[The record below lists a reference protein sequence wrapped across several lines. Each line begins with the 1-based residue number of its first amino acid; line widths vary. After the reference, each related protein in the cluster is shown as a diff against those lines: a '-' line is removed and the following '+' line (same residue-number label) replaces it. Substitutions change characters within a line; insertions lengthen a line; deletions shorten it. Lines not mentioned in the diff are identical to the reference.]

1 VTGRSVRPTVL
12 LVEDEL
18 DCSATLAVA
27 FEGGDAP
34 PFQHTSTA
42 EQAWAILR
50 DGPVA
55 ALITDINLPAMD
67 GLELI
72 RRVRAEPRMAALPI
86 VVTSA
91 DADPATHERALQLG
105 ANAFFPKPYSPFA
118 LRQKI
123 EELIRE
129 T

>member
-1 VTGRSVRPTVL
+1 VRPTVL

-42 EQAWAILR
+42 EQALVILR

-91 DADPATHERALQLG
+91 DADPATHERALRLG

-123 EELIRE
+123 EELIRD

>member
-1 VTGRSVRPTVL
+1 MTGRSVRPTVL

-42 EQAWAILR
+42 EQALAILR

>member
-1 VTGRSVRPTVL
+1 MQPKVL
-12 LVEDEL
+12 LVEGEPDF
-18 DCSATLAVA
+18 SATLAVA
-27 FEGGDAP
+27 FEGAGAP
-34 PFQHTSTA
+34 LFQHTSTA
-42 EQAWAILR
+42 EQALAILR

-67 GLELI
+67 GLELV

-91 DADPATHERALQLG
+91 DTDPATHERALQLG
-105 ANAFFPKPYSPFA
+105 ANAFFPKPYSPLA
-118 LRQKI
+118 VRQKI

-129 T
+129 I

>member
-1 VTGRSVRPTVL
+1 MRPTVL

-27 FEGGDAP
+27 FQGGDAP
-34 PFQHTSTA
+34 PFQHASTA
-42 EQAWAILR
+42 EQVLAILH

-55 ALITDINLPAMD
+55 ALITDINPAMA

-105 ANAFFPKPYSPFA
+105 ANAFFPKPYSPIA
-118 LRQKI
+118 VRQKI

>member
-1 VTGRSVRPTVL
+1 VRPKVL

-42 EQAWAILR
+42 EQALAILR

-105 ANAFFPKPYSPFA
+105 ANAFFPKPYSPIA
-118 LRQKI
+118 VRQKI

>member
-1 VTGRSVRPTVL
+1 MRPKVL

-18 DCSATLAVA
+18 ECSATLAVA

-34 PFQHTSTA
+34 PFQHASTA
-42 EQAWAILR
+42 EQALAILR

-91 DADPATHERALQLG
+91 DADPATHARALQLG
-105 ANAFFPKPYSPFA
+105 ANAFFPKPYSPLA
-118 LRQKI
+118 VRHKI

>member
-1 VTGRSVRPTVL
+1 VE
-12 LVEDEL
+12 LVEGEP

-27 FEGGDAP
+27 FEGAGAP
-34 PFQHTSTA
+34 LFQHTSTA
-42 EQAWAILR
+42 EQALAILR

-55 ALITDINLPAMD
+55 ALTADINLPAMD

-72 RRVRAEPRMAALPI
+72 RRVRAEPLMAALPV
-86 VVTSA
+86 VVTSG
-91 DADPATHERALQLG
+91 DADPATHERALRVG
-105 ANAFFPKPYSPFA
+105 AKAFFPQPYSPFA

-123 EELIRE
+123 KELIRE

>member
-1 VTGRSVRPTVL
+1 MRPKVL

-18 DCSATLAVA
+18 GCSATLEVA

-42 EQAWAILR
+42 EQALEILR
-50 DGPVA
+50 DDAVA
-55 ALITDINLPAMD
+55 ALITDIDLPAMD

-91 DADPATHERALQLG
+91 DADPATHERALRLG
-105 ANAFFPKPYSPFA
+105 ANAFFSKPYSPFA

>member
-1 VTGRSVRPTVL
+1 VRPKVL

-18 DCSATLAVA
+18 GCSATLEVA
-27 FEGGDAP
+27 FEGGNAP

-42 EQAWAILR
+42 EQALEILR
-50 DGPVA
+50 DDPVA
-55 ALITDINLPAMD
+55 ALITDIDLPAMD

-91 DADPATHERALQLG
+91 DADPATHERALRLG
-105 ANAFFPKPYSPFA
+105 ANAFFSKPYSPFA
-118 LRQKI
+118 LRHKI

>member
-1 VTGRSVRPTVL
+1 VRPKVL

-18 DCSATLAVA
+18 ECSETLAVA
-27 FEGGDAP
+27 FEGAGAP
-34 PFQHTSTA
+34 PFQHAFTA
-42 EQAWAILR
+42 EQALAILR

-72 RRVRAEPRMAALPI
+72 RRIRAEPRMAALPI

-91 DADPATHERALQLG
+91 DADPATHERALRLG
-105 ANAFFPKPYSPFA
+105 ANAFFPKPYSPLA
-118 LRQKI
+118 VRQKI